1 MSPGPCISP
10 PGIVGP
16 HFYNRPA
23 SYISSKTQKD
33 MIYLENKT
41 DAQAAFIPRNGDT
54 PGGDITL
61 TLTSTVDLSTPL
73 AVEVLDLNIS
83 RLYYD
88 VAFRLPEGIAD
99 GEYRYRLTAGG
110 QILSDGLMV
119 VGAAPRGEAPG
130 VKQYVKETI
139 YQQYNG

>member
-1 MSPGPCISP
+1 
-10 PGIVGP
+10 
-16 HFYNRPA
+16 
-23 SYISSKTQKD
+23 

-61 TLTSTVDLSTPL
+61 TVTSTVDLSTPL

-110 QILSDGLMV
+110 QVLSDGLMV